1 MFNLRLNGVSSFF
14 LSPLFLFFVV
24 IVTFPLDDGYLI
36 YADLSKRW
44 RWKRLD
50 EKLLDP
56 EASILNF
63 LTIRLNVLLF
73 SLRSY
78 CIRPLFEDDVVWL
91 VFASKASLI
100 GDNWKAEKRSGNE
113 GFHLGGEERR
123 M

>member
-91 VFASKASLI
+91 VFASLI

>member
-1 MFNLRLNGVSSFF
+1 M
-14 LSPLFLFFVV
+14 
-24 IVTFPLDDGYLI
+24 
-36 YADLSKRW
+36 
-44 RWKRLD
+44 D